1 MKQNLSKLV
10 DSCYCP
16 ETGKS
21 RAVVR
26 SYRNEIF
33 IGESKLM
40 EEDADVAS
48 SYTGCY
54 IAESKANI
62 SVIKR
67 EIQYLKSNLK
77 TLENCY
83 RSMEQTKGFN
93 PRSIEAVKIR
103 QHIKLFK
110 NDIEKLKIMRAEA
123 EKNLKYEMETYA
135 PRTRAVLNKIENKRR
150 ARKELKLWDENSCD
164 TSLRFEIKN

>member
-1 MKQNLSKLV
+1 MKQKLSKLV

-21 RAVVR
+21 RAIVR

-33 IGESKLM
+33 VGESQLM

-67 EIQYLKSNLK
+67 EIQYLKSNLE

-83 RSMEQTKGFN
+83 KSMEQTKGFN
-93 PRSIEAVKIR
+93 PRGVEAIKIR

-110 NDIEKLKIMRAEA
+110 NDIEKLRIMRAEA
-123 EKNLKYEMETYA
+123 EKNLKYEMETHA
-135 PRTRAVLNKIENKRR
+135 TRTRAVLNKIKNKH
-150 ARKELKLWDENSCD
+150 K
-164 TSLRFEIKN
+164 